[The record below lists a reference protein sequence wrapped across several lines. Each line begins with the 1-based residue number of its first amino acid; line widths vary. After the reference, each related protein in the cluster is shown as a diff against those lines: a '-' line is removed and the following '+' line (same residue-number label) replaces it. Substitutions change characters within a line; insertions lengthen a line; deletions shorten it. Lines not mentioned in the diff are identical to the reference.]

1 MKKFL
6 KILGILA
13 IFIVIVG
20 VGITIYMK
28 NAFPKVDSP
37 PEMKVEV
44 STERVARGK
53 YLANHVM
60 VCIDCHSTRDW
71 SKFSGPIVPGTEG
84 KGGDIFDESMGF
96 PGTFYA
102 KNITPYGI
110 GNWKDGEIYRA
121 ITTGVNK
128 DGEPFF
134 PVMPYSY
141 YGKLDKEDIISVIAY
156 LRTLTPVKNDVEES
170 SPSFPMNLI
179 LRTIP
184 ENPQF
189 TKRPDKSDLAAYGK
203 YLTSSAA
210 CIECHTQADK
220 GKLLDG
226 LEFAG
231 GREFQFPTGEVL
243 RSANIT
249 PDMETGIGKWTKE
262 QFIARFKQY
271 DNPESHNIPVK
282 PGEFNTIM
290 PWTMYAGMETDD
302 LSAIYEYLRT
312 VKPLSNRVEKF
323 SLQGVK

>member
-13 IFIVIVG
+13 ISIVIVG
-20 VGITIYMK
+20 VGITTYMK
-28 NAFPKVDSP
+28 NAFPKVDP
-37 PEMKVEV
+37 PIEMKVEI
-44 STERVARGK
+44 STERIARGK

-84 KGGDIFDESMGF
+84 KGGEMFDESMGF
-96 PGTFYA
+96 PGTYYS

-110 GNWKDGEIYRA
+110 GKWTDGEIFRA
-121 ITTGVNK
+121 VTTGVNR

-134 PVMPYSY
+134 PVMPYPI

-156 LRTLTPVKNDVEES
+156 LRTLSPVNYDVPES
-170 SPSFPMNLI
+170 SPAFPMNII

-189 TKRPDKSDLAAYGK
+189 TTRPDKSDIVAYGK

-220 GKLLDG
+220 GKLLEG
-226 LEFAG
+226 LDYAG

-243 RSANIT
+243 RSSNIT
-249 PDMETGIGKWTKE
+249 PDMETGIGKWTNE

-271 DNPESHNIPVK
+271 DSPDAHNIPVK

-290 PWTMYAGMETDD
+290 PWTMYAGMETED
-302 LSAIYEYLRT
+302 LAAIYAYLRT
-312 VKPLSNRVEKF
+312 VKAINNKVEKF
-323 SLQGVK
+323 SLQGVQ